1 VILLGEPEA
10 AGDRLHGLGGS
21 AFLQVVHGRKTGSP
35 PPCDLEQAKTL
46 HLTLLGLIQ
55 SGLIRSAHDCSEG
68 GLAVALAESCISQ
81 QAGRE
86 TPRLIGADIDLA
98 ALPQARLDALL
109 FGESQS
115 RVVVSAKPL
124 AAVKVVE
131 RSKLLGVPAV
141 RLGIVGG
148 QQLSFKTPN
157 GQWSVPVTELHDAW
171 WNSLA
176 RAMS

>member
-1 VILLGEPEA
+1 
-10 AGDRLHGLGGS
+10 
-21 AFLQVVHGRKTGSP
+21 
-35 PPCDLEQAKTL
+35 
-46 HLTLLGLIQ
+46 
-55 SGLIRSAHDCSEG
+55 
-68 GLAVALAESCISQ
+68 
-81 QAGRE
+81 
-86 TPRLIGADIDLA
+86 
-98 ALPQARLDALL
+98 LDALL

-131 RSKLLGVPAV
+131 RPKLLGVPAV
-141 RLGIVGG
+141 RLGTGR

-171 WNSLA
+171 WHSLA